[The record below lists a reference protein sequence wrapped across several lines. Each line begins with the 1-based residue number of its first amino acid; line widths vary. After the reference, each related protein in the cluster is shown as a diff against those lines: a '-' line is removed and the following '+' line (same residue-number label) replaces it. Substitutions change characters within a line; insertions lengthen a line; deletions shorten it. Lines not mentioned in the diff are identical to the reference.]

1 MKRSRK
7 VLAFL
12 LVTIMLFSLV
22 LVSCSEPAPD
32 PVETEY
38 TEPIPEGYRQ
48 LTLYF
53 TYNGTYENCDVWA
66 WWDGKDGKGYL
77 FHECDYGAKA
87 IINVPEEITEVGFI
101 VRRDCSD
108 PGGNTWGSATKDY
121 ENDRFAELEG

>member
-53 TYNGTYENCDVWA
+53 TYNGTYFEN
-66 WWDGKDGKGYL
+66 YL
-77 FHECDYGAKA
+77 GIDMEA
-87 IINVPEEITEVGFI
+87 
-101 VRRDCSD
+101 
-108 PGGNTWGSATKDY
+108 
-121 ENDRFAELEG
+121 FAEATS